1 MIILG
6 IDPGT
11 SRIGYGLVRKEGGKL
26 KHLES
31 GLVKFPEN
39 DQREKLVI
47 LEEEIKK
54 VIDEHKPDRV
64 GVEKL
69 YFTKNKKTALSV
81 AEARGVILNTI
92 IKSGTP
98 FFEIGPGEVK
108 LAVTGD
114 GRATKAAVAKMVNY
128 FLELGSRKV
137 VDDVSD
143 ALAIA
148 IAVSNRQGK

>member
-11 SRIGYGLVRKEGGKL
+11 TRIGYGFIKKEGGKL
-26 KHLES
+26 RHLES
-31 GLVKFPEN
+31 GLVKFPKN
-39 DQREKLVI
+39 DTREKLVI
-47 LEEEIKK
+47 LEESINGLIQKHRPEK
-54 VIDEHKPDRV
+54 V

-69 YFTKNKKTALSV
+69 YFTKNKKTAIAV

-92 IKSGTP
+92 IKTGTP
-98 FFEIGPGEVK
+98 FLEIGPGEVK

-114 GRATKAAVAKMVNY
+114 GRATKEAVARMVNY
-128 FLELGSRKV
+128 FLEIKPKKM

-148 IAVSNRQGK
+148 IAVSNRNKN